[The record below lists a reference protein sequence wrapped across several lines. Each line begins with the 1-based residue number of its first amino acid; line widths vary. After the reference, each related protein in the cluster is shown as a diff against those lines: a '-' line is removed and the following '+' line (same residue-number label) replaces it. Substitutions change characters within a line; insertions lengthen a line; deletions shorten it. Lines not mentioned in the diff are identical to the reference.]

1 MRLLKEFENVANQEY
16 RNTLSQRSRPVN
28 YCDYAI
34 FSVGVTMQF

>member
-1 MRLLKEFENVANQEY
+1 MKELVVVNSACRE
-16 RNTLSQRSRPVN
+16 TLSQRSRPVN